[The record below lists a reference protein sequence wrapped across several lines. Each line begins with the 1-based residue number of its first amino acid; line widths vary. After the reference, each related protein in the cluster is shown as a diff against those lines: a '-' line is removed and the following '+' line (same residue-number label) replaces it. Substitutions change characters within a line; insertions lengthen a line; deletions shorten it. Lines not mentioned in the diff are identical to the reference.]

1 MCRSEKSPIAS
12 KRIKNII
19 DFLTFEVFC
28 YSCRGLYENHKF
40 LFTLLLP
47 LKISLQSNAIK
58 HEEFQTFI
66 KGGAALDLKECPPK
80 PAKWIT
86 DMIWLN
92 LVELSK
98 LPQFCQILDQ
108 VSTKH
113 TSLFADVCI
122 CVYTC
127 NNICRYLVMKEAG
140 SSGLTRKHLKRL
152 KFQTAITSLWTHLEN
167 YSS

>member
-1 MCRSEKSPIAS
+1 MHHIYVCIHSCRSDKSPIPS

-19 DFLTFEVFC
+19 DYLTFEVFR

-47 LKISLQSNAIK
+47 LKIGLQSAAIK
-58 HEEFQTFI
+58 HEDFQTFI
-66 KGGAALDLKECPPK
+66 KGGAALDLKACPPK

-98 LPQFCQILDQ
+98 LPQFSQILDQ
-108 VSTKH
+108 VCWLAAPMETY
-113 TSLFADVCI
+113 TSVC
-122 CVYTC
+122 
-127 NNICRYLVMKEAG
+127 YLVLFPVLHHTYHCLQYE
-140 SSGLTRKHLKRL
+140 
-152 KFQTAITSLWTHLEN
+152 
-167 YSS
+167 

>member
-1 MCRSEKSPIAS
+1 MSQNANFPALIRYCTLLAQTRYFVKLSVYAIFSSFRSEKSPIAS

-47 LKISLQSNAIK
+47 LRISLQSNAIK

-66 KGGAALDLKECPPK
+66 KGGAALDLKACPPK

-108 VSTKH
+108 VS
-113 TSLFADVCI
+113 
-122 CVYTC
+122 
-127 NNICRYLVMKEAG
+127 
-140 SSGLTRKHLKRL
+140 
-152 KFQTAITSLWTHLEN
+152 
-167 YSS
+167 

>member
-1 MCRSEKSPIAS
+1 MFAYLSRRSEKSPIPS

-19 DFLTFEVFC
+19 DYLTFEVFR

-47 LKISLQSNAIK
+47 LKIGLQSAAIK
-58 HEEFQTFI
+58 HEDFQTFI
-66 KGGAALDLKECPPK
+66 KGGAALDLKACPPK

-98 LPQFCQILDQ
+98 LPQFSQILDQ
-108 VSTKH
+108 VHVCWLAALNETYTIVTQSCTWSFITPIIACSTG
-113 TSLFADVCI
+113 
-122 CVYTC
+122 
-127 NNICRYLVMKEAG
+127 AG
-140 SSGLTRKHLKRL
+140 AYCK
-152 KFQTAITSLWTHLEN
+152 
-167 YSS
+167 

>member
-1 MCRSEKSPIAS
+1 MADTFMHHIYVCTLSHRSEKSPIPS

-19 DFLTFEVFC
+19 DYLTFEVFR

-47 LKISLQSNAIK
+47 LKIGLQSAAIK
-58 HEEFQTFI
+58 HEDFQTFI
-66 KGGAALDLKECPPK
+66 KGGAALDLKACPAK

-98 LPQFCQILDQ
+98 LPQFSQILDQ
-108 VSTKH
+108 VAM
-113 TSLFADVCI
+113 LFGCFLRR
-122 CVYTC
+122 CTYT
-127 NNICRYLVMKEAG
+127 
-140 SSGLTRKHLKRL
+140 
-152 KFQTAITSLWTHLEN
+152 
-167 YSS
+167 

>member
-1 MCRSEKSPIAS
+1 MSCTHIYAPHLCCTLSHRSEKSPIPS

-19 DFLTFEVFC
+19 DYLTFEVFR

-47 LKISLQSNAIK
+47 LKIGLQSAAIK
-58 HEEFQTFI
+58 HEDFQTFI
-66 KGGAALDLKECPPK
+66 KGGAALDLKACPAK

-98 LPQFCQILDQ
+98 LPQFSQILDQ
-108 VSTKH
+108 VAM
-113 TSLFADVCI
+113 LFGCFYVEMYIHISVC
-122 CVYTC
+122 
-127 NNICRYLVMKEAG
+127 YLVLFPVLHHSYCCST
-140 SSGLTRKHLKRL
+140 SSAYCK
-152 KFQTAITSLWTHLEN
+152 W
-167 YSS
+167 

>member
-1 MCRSEKSPIAS
+1 MKCNVFGPELTELCMHRSEKSPIAS

-108 VSTKH
+108 VGVQHAPMCTPM
-113 TSLFADVCI
+113 TIL
-122 CVYTC
+122 
-127 NNICRYLVMKEAG
+127 
-140 SSGLTRKHLKRL
+140 
-152 KFQTAITSLWTHLEN
+152 
-167 YSS
+167 

>member
-1 MCRSEKSPIAS
+1 MHHIYVRTFSHRSEKSPIPS

-19 DFLTFEVFC
+19 DYLTFEVFR

-47 LKISLQSNAIK
+47 LKIGLQSAAIK
-58 HEEFQTFI
+58 HEDFQTFI
-66 KGGAALDLKECPPK
+66 KGGAALDLKACPPK

-98 LPQFCQILDQ
+98 LPQFSQILDQ
-108 VSTKH
+108 VAYEMYIH
-113 TSLFADVCI
+113 LLLSLVPSPSPQLPLLVVRVA
-122 CVYTC
+122 Y
-127 NNICRYLVMKEAG
+127 CR
-140 SSGLTRKHLKRL
+140 
-152 KFQTAITSLWTHLEN
+152 W
-167 YSS
+167 

>member
-1 MCRSEKSPIAS
+1 MHMRFNHNITVFINSLYFFRSEKSPIAS

-19 DFLTFEVFC
+19 DYLTFEVFC

-58 HEEFQTFI
+58 YEEFQTFI
-66 KGGAALDLKECPPK
+66 KGGAALDLKACPPK

-108 VSTKH
+108 VSFIVAH
-113 TSLFADVCI
+113 ATSPFCSVETITQLWQSSTIPYFSH
-122 CVYTC
+122 
-127 NNICRYLVMKEAG
+127 G
-140 SSGLTRKHLKRL
+140 SG
-152 KFQTAITSLWTHLEN
+152 IM
-167 YSS
+167 

>member
-1 MCRSEKSPIAS
+1 MKIITHSIKIHCEMSQNANFPALIRYCTLLAQTRYFVKLSVYAIFSSFRSEKSPIAS

-47 LKISLQSNAIK
+47 LRISLQSNAIK

-66 KGGAALDLKECPPK
+66 KGGAALDLKACPPK

-108 VSTKH
+108 VS
-113 TSLFADVCI
+113 
-122 CVYTC
+122 
-127 NNICRYLVMKEAG
+127 
-140 SSGLTRKHLKRL
+140 
-152 KFQTAITSLWTHLEN
+152 
-167 YSS
+167 

>member
-1 MCRSEKSPIAS
+1 MHHIYVCILSRRSEKSPIPS

-19 DFLTFEVFC
+19 DYLTFEVFR

-47 LKISLQSNAIK
+47 LKIGLQSAAIK
-58 HEEFQTFI
+58 HEDFQTFI
-66 KGGAALDLKECPPK
+66 KGGAALDLKACPPK

-98 LPQFCQILDQ
+98 LPQFSQILDQ
-108 VSTKH
+108 VHVCWLAALMETYTIVTQSCTWSFITPIIACSTG
-113 TSLFADVCI
+113 
-122 CVYTC
+122 
-127 NNICRYLVMKEAG
+127 AG
-140 SSGLTRKHLKRL
+140 AYCK
-152 KFQTAITSLWTHLEN
+152 
-167 YSS
+167 

>member
-1 MCRSEKSPIAS
+1 MIFCCFRSEKSPIAS

-47 LKISLQSNAIK
+47 LRISLQSNAIK

-66 KGGAALDLKECPPK
+66 KGGAALDLKACPPK

-108 VSTKH
+108 ASQHRCLHELHCTLCPPHFRCLAMREVG
-113 TSLFADVCI
+113 
-122 CVYTC
+122 
-127 NNICRYLVMKEAG
+127 N
-140 SSGLTRKHLKRL
+140 SGLIRMPQRRL
-152 KFQTAITSLWTHLEN
+152 RSLTDTIFH
-167 YSS
+167 

>member
-1 MCRSEKSPIAS
+1 MHHVHIYVCILSYRSDKSPIPS

-19 DFLTFEVFC
+19 DYLTFEVFR

-47 LKISLQSNAIK
+47 LKIGLQSAAIK
-58 HEEFQTFI
+58 HEDFQTFI
-66 KGGAALDLKECPPK
+66 KGGAALDLKACPPK

-98 LPQFCQILDQ
+98 LPQFSQILDQ
-108 VSTKH
+108 VCWLAALMETY
-113 TSLFADVCI
+113 TIVCYLFLFPAFHHSYHCLQ
-122 CVYTC
+122 Y
-127 NNICRYLVMKEAG
+127 E
-140 SSGLTRKHLKRL
+140 
-152 KFQTAITSLWTHLEN
+152 
-167 YSS
+167 